1 MTADER
7 TVQAMRVYGGS
18 FIKSLAACFMWADEE
33 NYARLKAAF
42 PDYWQKYSE
51 LGDLAE
57 KREKEKQDAEKQTYG
72 RKA

>member
-1 MTADER
+1 MTDDER

-18 FIKSLAACFMWADEE
+18 FIRSLAGCFMFADAE
-33 NYARLKAAF
+33 NAARLKAAF

-57 KREKEKQDAEKQTYG
+57 KREKEKQNE

>member
-1 MTADER
+1 MFADAEN
-7 TVQAMRVYGGS
+7 
-18 FIKSLAACFMWADEE
+18 AA
-33 NYARLKAAF
+33 RHKAAF

-57 KREKEKQDAEKQTYG
+57 KREKEKQNE